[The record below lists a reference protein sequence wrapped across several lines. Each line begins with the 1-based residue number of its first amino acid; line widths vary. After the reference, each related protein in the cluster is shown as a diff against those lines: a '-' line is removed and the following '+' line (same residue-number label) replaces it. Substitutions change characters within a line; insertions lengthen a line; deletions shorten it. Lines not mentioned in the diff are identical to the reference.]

1 MGKKGPEQSQAFEL
15 EKLRLDREL
24 LEYSMSVAD
33 KCAEEPGIAR
43 EVLVVIE
50 KIRGKIADVDAADF
64 EDISSHVRNNK
75 LRGVMEILEG
85 SRILNEEIKLH
96 IYSLV
101 AEFFIEVQRCICATT
116 EERAE
121 RRRESRESPATDRIL
136 LYETAIRKLLAQ
148 YNESAEGGSRG
159 RKKIRPQNVK
169 KGAGKTGLPKAFRDM
184 LKTVIFV
191 EVALKDAEEGG
202 QSVRTHKLRVSDVEN
217 LMDNPRERAAAAEAF
232 RKIFTNLNDP
242 KKTPAQIF
250 TASKSA
256 AQSTGKKVP
265 KGRREGWQNTVRDCK
280 ILGRTVAEIFG

>member
-1 MGKKGPEQSQAFEL
+1 MGSHTTEKRENFET

-24 LEYSMSVAD
+24 LEYSMSVAE

-43 EVLVVIE
+43 EVLVVIA
-50 KIRGKIADVDAADF
+50 KIRGKIADVDATDF
-64 EDISSHVRNNK
+64 ENISSHVRNNK

-85 SRILNEEIKLH
+85 SRILNEAIKLH

-101 AEFFIEVQRCICATT
+101 AEFFIAVQGCICAGI
-116 EERAE
+116 EARER
-121 RRRESRESPATDRIL
+121 PINDRVL
-136 LYETAIRKLLAQ
+136 LYETAIRKLLTQ

-159 RKKIRPQNVK
+159 RKRIEPENIK
-169 KGAGKTGLPKAFRDM
+169 KGAGETGLPKAFRDM
-184 LKTVIFV
+184 LKILIFI
-191 EVALKDAEEGG
+191 EVALRDAKRDGHDIQE
-202 QSVRTHKLRVSDVEN
+202 HKLEISDVES

-256 AQSTGKKVP
+256 AQSKGHKVP
-265 KGRREGWQNTVRDCK
+265 KGRKEGWQNTVRDCK
-280 ILGRTVAEIFG
+280 VLGRTVAEIFDL